1 MPVDIPPTIFK
12 SGYAAAVMATAF
24 AIMSFVAGDSSLN
37 LFTSSVILFT
47 ICVTVGAS
55 VSAMEMPAD
64 SSVDFRIVNEPFVL
78 SSIVSA
84 MLFAAPSAFPS
95 ASSSFLMSFGLAF
108 INARNP
114 DIAFCPTKV
123 RAAVVCSDSD
133 RPLKA
138 FRVS

>member
-1 MPVDIPPTIFK
+1 
-12 SGYAAAVMATAF
+12 MATVF
-24 AIMSFVAGDSSLN
+24 AIMSFVAGDRALN
-37 LFTSSVILFT
+37 LFTKSVMCCT
-47 ICVTVGAS
+47 IFVTVGAS
-55 VSAMEMPAD
+55 VSEIEMPAD
-64 SSVDFRIVNEPFVL
+64 SSVDFRIVSDPFVL

-108 INARNP
+108 ISDRKP

-123 RAAVVCSDSD
+123 RAAVVFSDSD

-138 FRVS
+138 FLVS